1 MTLCLMVGREPD
13 LFVIERDELPAD
25 GVLDPPSSLRSIRS
39 GKAADAL
46 LIPSD
51 KDRSSS
57 SESDIIYG

>member
-1 MTLCLMVGREPD
+1 MVGREPD